1 MSLRSSVSLTRCLPV
16 PKIENKL
23 KYVCARLKS
32 GCTQGN
38 NSRPLYK
45 QEVLNLQRTERTM
58 LLFRN
63 YLLDKREEEQS
74 IQQEAQ
80 SDSSLI
86 ERETNNVDFSLDG
99 ATTADLLILQSKLLA
114 AESRIKLM
122 LCKKQKAKVIVNK
135 LKAREQATIQ
145 KAAARLAT
153 LNEEQLQQETT
164 SKVGLC
170 FL

>member
-1 MSLRSSVSLTRCLPV
+1 MLVSSPLERKLCVQLNSFVLAVNINPHSDKMFTSTQ
-16 PKIENKL
+16 IENKL

-86 ERETNNVDFSLDG
+86 ERETNNDVG
-99 ATTADLLILQSKLLA
+99 IH
-114 AESRIKLM
+114 RIALTSPVAHHIYEM
-122 LCKKQKAKVIVNK
+122 KKIVINIPEPHNQQK
-135 LKAREQATIQ
+135 
-145 KAAARLAT
+145 
-153 LNEEQLQQETT
+153 
-164 SKVGLC
+164 
-170 FL
+170 